1 MKPQKC
7 VSTHTLLSTL
17 KKQYG
22 HVERNGHIAFDSPA
36 LFEETTQNNYTE
48 AGMHI
53 LKELVFSRVKAYD
66 LVQIFHFITET
77 MERYYQSKLLSVAHS
92 RLDRYVSIRYQGL
105 NSKAYKKESI
115 SQVSESHYIVP
126 SKEEREVV
134 YHVDVEVGTCTCPH
148 GQDGSPCSHQAAVV
162 LHFGCASVNFIP
174 ILNPEGKRSLAIIA
188 YGEDAIQDLMF
199 YSTLSQPKPTAT
211 QQQVADSSQ
220 PDFSASCWDH
230 FRMGEMN
237 ENPAV
242 ETLPTQQD
250 QHTQQSE
257 LCQRIDVITDD
268 MKKRLMADTIF
279 QQSAE
284 KFVTTYEKL
293 SSKPTSA
300 HITSALHKF
309 GWCYGGTITSQQG
322 GVLRRG

>member
-1 MKPQKC
+1 MDHLAAIKQ
-7 VSTHTLLSTL
+7 LLCC
-17 KKQYG
+17 
-22 HVERNGHIAFDSPA
+22 
-36 LFEETTQNNYTE
+36 
-48 AGMHI
+48 I
-53 LKELVFSRVKAYD
+53 L
-66 LVQIFHFITET
+66 
-77 MERYYQSKLLSVAHS
+77 
-92 RLDRYVSIRYQGL
+92 
-105 NSKAYKKESI
+105 
-115 SQVSESHYIVP
+115 
-126 SKEEREVV
+126 
-134 YHVDVEVGTCTCPH
+134 
-148 GQDGSPCSHQAAVV
+148 AV
-162 LHFGCASVNFIP
+162 HVNFIP

-188 YGEDAIQDLMF
+188 YGEDAVQDLMF

-237 ENPAV
+237 ENPIV

-257 LCQRIDVITDD
+257 LCRRIDVITDD

-300 HITSALHKF
+300 HITSSLGGAMEVLSPASREVCFDVVEGSQFRRSLQAEEEQSVGGKHKLL
-309 GWCYGGTITSQQG
+309 Q
-322 GVLRRG
+322 GVLHHQHTRKQSQSVTNIFYQLGKSTVLTQSGHIPSSSP

>member
-1 MKPQKC
+1 M
-7 VSTHTLLSTL
+7 
-17 KKQYG
+17 
-22 HVERNGHIAFDSPA
+22 
-36 LFEETTQNNYTE
+36 
-48 AGMHI
+48 
-53 LKELVFSRVKAYD
+53 
-66 LVQIFHFITET
+66 
-77 MERYYQSKLLSVAHS
+77 
-92 RLDRYVSIRYQGL
+92 
-105 NSKAYKKESI
+105 
-115 SQVSESHYIVP
+115 
-126 SKEEREVV
+126 
-134 YHVDVEVGTCTCPH
+134 EVGICTCPH

-162 LHFGCASVNFIP
+162 LHFSCASVNFIP

-188 YGEDAIQDLMF
+188 YGEDAVQDLMY

-211 QQQVADSSQ
+211 QQVTDSSQ

-257 LCQRIDVITDD
+257 LCRRIHVITDD

-322 GVLRRG
+322 GVLRRGRRIPIQVKSAGRRSTISRGKAQTPPGRAPSSTYKKAVTISDKYILPIRKVNSTYSKRPHSLQ

>member
-1 MKPQKC
+1 M
-7 VSTHTLLSTL
+7 
-17 KKQYG
+17 
-22 HVERNGHIAFDSPA
+22 
-36 LFEETTQNNYTE
+36 
-48 AGMHI
+48 
-53 LKELVFSRVKAYD
+53 
-66 LVQIFHFITET
+66 
-77 MERYYQSKLLSVAHS
+77 SK
-92 RLDRYVSIRYQGL
+92 
-105 NSKAYKKESI
+105 
-115 SQVSESHYIVP
+115 SHYIVP

-134 YHVDVEVGTCTCPH
+134 YHVDVEVGICTCPH

-188 YGEDAIQDLMF
+188 YGEDAVQDLMF

-211 QQQVADSSQ
+211 QQVTDSSQ
-220 PDFSASCWDH
+220 LDFSASCWDH

-237 ENPAV
+237 EK
-242 ETLPTQQD
+242 
-250 QHTQQSE
+250 HTQQSE
-257 LCQRIDVITDD
+257 LCRRIDVITDD

-284 KFVTTYEKL
+284 KFVTTYVKL
-293 SSKPTSA
+293 SSEPTSA

-322 GVLRRG
+322 GVLRRSRRIPIQVKSAGRRTISRGKAQTPPGRAPSSTYKKAVTISDKYILPVRKINSIYSKRPHSLQQSVKQGKQDAGKW